1 MTGNETKP
9 RRKLTHAEIR
19 DLADGSPPPA
29 DMDCAEVIQ
38 ELART
43 MTEHFN
49 SMRLIAQLG
58 EECRSKGEEI
68 ILQRGVIQAQ
78 GAELARLM
86 AERR

>member
-1 MTGNETKP
+1 MANETKP
-9 RRKLTHAEIR
+9 RRKLTHAEIS
-19 DLADGSPPPA
+19 DLAAGSPPPA
-29 DMDCAEVIQ
+29 DMDFAEVIQ

-58 EECRSKGEEI
+58 EECRSKGEQ
-68 ILQRGVIQAQ
+68 ILLQGDVIQKQ